1 MTQTPTPAVKADR
14 PVLELVRSA
23 PYWRWV
29 LATMMLRLPPIMAPM
44 AFVLVSMEY
53 RGGPAL
59 GGLLVGA
66 ALLPGVV
73 AGPVC
78 GRLLDRLG
86 TETWTPRVLVLGAVA
101 RVLLAVAFLQDA
113 PDWVLLA
120 CVLVGTVI
128 TSGVS
133 GATRT
138 LLNKTVPPHLIGPAL
153 SLDSIAVEMVVISAP
168 FLVALSA
175 IADPIYA
182 LFAMGVATL
191 LGAAMLHPRSR
202 ASATAAVS
210 GAATTAQHEP
220 EQAPAAVPSGSAA
233 PVAAEPAV
241 PPGAG
246 SLWRNRPFLFWV
258 LVTLAFGHL
267 LGTADVGVL
276 PRVAEDGGGTTQA
289 AILTGAL
296 GAASALA
303 GFAYA
308 WYAHRIRMGFVRQ
321 AVVLLL
327 LMIASSLAIAL
338 VDGYPALAIAFVALG
353 LCTAPL
359 NTVMNEAP
367 GHLVP
372 ENRMTEAFSTL
383 VSAQSIGFAL
393 AGGLLS
399 FLPVD
404 QMLLLGGVTAVLTL
418 AAAPAL
424 LSPRRPRTRPAR
436 PEPSREYA
444 R

>member
-1 MTQTPTPAVKADR
+1 MTGTVKAADR
-14 PVLELVRSA
+14 PVLVLVRSA

-86 TETWTPRVLVLGAVA
+86 TEVWTPRVLVLGAVA
-101 RVLLAVAFLQDA
+101 RLLLAVAFLQDA
-113 PDWVLLA
+113 PDWILLL

-153 SLDSIAVEMVVISAP
+153 SLDSIAVELVVISAP

-175 IADPIYA
+175 VADPLYA
-182 LFAMGVATL
+182 LIAMGVATL
-191 LGAAMLHPRSR
+191 IGAALLHPRSR
-202 ASATAAVS
+202 ASATA
-210 GAATTAQHEP
+210 TP
-220 EQAPAAVPSGSAA
+220 EDHAAPAAAVPVPPAVPSGSAA

-241 PPGAG
+241 APAAG

-267 LGTADVGVL
+267 LGTADIGVL
-276 PRVAEDGGGTTQA
+276 PRVAEDGGGTTRA
-289 AILTGAL
+289 AVLTGVL
-296 GAASALA
+296 GAASAVTGL
-303 GFAYA
+303 AYA

-327 LMIASSLAIAL
+327 MMIASSLAIAL
-338 VDGYPALAIAFVALG
+338 VDGYAALVVAFVALG

-399 FLPVD
+399 VLPVD
-404 QMLLLGGVTAVLTL
+404 QMLLLGGATAVLTL

-424 LSPRRPRTRPAR
+424 LSTRRPDTRPAR

>member
-1 MTQTPTPAVKADR
+1 MTQAVKPDR
-14 PVLELVRSA
+14 PVLELVHSA

-44 AFVLVSMEY
+44 AYVLVSMEY

-66 ALLPGVV
+66 ALLPGVI

-86 TETWTPRVLVLGAVA
+86 TETWTPRVLVLGAAA
-101 RVLLAVAFLQDA
+101 RLLLAVAFLQDA
-113 PDWVLLA
+113 PDWVLLV
-120 CVLVGTVI
+120 CVLGGTVI

-175 IADPIYA
+175 FADPVYA
-182 LFAMGVATL
+182 LIAMGVATL

-202 ASATAAVS
+202 ATATVPAAAAP
-210 GAATTAQHEP
+210 GAT
-220 EQAPAAVPSGSAA
+220 EQAPPAVPTGSAA
-233 PVAAEPAV
+233 PVAAEPPV
-241 PPGAG
+241 PPAAG
-246 SLWRNRPFLFWV
+246 SLWRNGPFLFWV

-289 AILTGAL
+289 AVLTGAL
-296 GAASALA
+296 GAASAVT

-308 WYAHRIRMGFVRQ
+308 WYAHRIRMHFVRQ
-321 AVVLLL
+321 AVILLL
-327 LMIASSLAIAL
+327 LMIVSSVAIAL
-338 VDGYPALAIAFVALG
+338 VDGYAALALAFVALG

-372 ENRMTEAFSTL
+372 EHRSTEAFSTL

-399 FLPVD
+399 VLPVD
-404 QMLLLGGVTAVLTL
+404 RMLLLGGATAVLTL

-424 LSPRRPRTRPAR
+424 LSSRRPAARPAR